1 MTDLSVIILT
11 KNEKLHIKRCLERL
25 APLAPSQIF
34 IVDCFSTDGTQKVV
48 TQYSAEISSCGA
60 EEFRKRAVA
69 KVEEWLEGISEE
81 VFVAALDKLLDE
93 KISSGEY
100 RLRAM
105 AVRLQCERGQFASSK
120 NSRGESYS
128 CQTAGVFIL
137 HQTNERENGIR
148 IMLYR
153 GPSMPSMR

>member
-1 MTDLSVIILT
+1 MSDIAVIIHT
-11 KNEKLHIKRCLERL
+11 ENDRLHIKRCLERL

-34 IVDCFSTDGTQKVV
+34 IVDCFSTDGTLEIV

-100 RLRAM
+100 RFKGDGGKVAM
-105 AVRLQCERGQFASSK
+105 REGAIRFFSHCNLSAIALKPIFA
-120 NSRGESYS
+120 R
-128 CQTAGVFIL
+128 QDFLI
-137 HQTNERENGIR
+137 Q
-148 IMLYR
+148 
-153 GPSMPSMR
+153 